1 MKISKHHITK
11 IIPAKESVYLEGAK
25 PRVNEFLFAWNV
37 FKQFIKG
44 FRTLHFAGP
53 CITVFGSARFK
64 DNHPYYKAAEHFG
77 KHISELGFVT
87 LTGGGPGIMEAANKG
102 AFENGG
108 TSVGI
113 NIKLPFEQHENPYLH
128 KSVTI
133 DYFFVRKTL
142 LIKYSYAFIIMPG
155 GWGTMDELFETL
167 TLIQTKTINNF
178 PVVLF
183 GKKYFQPLMDYV
195 EFMEAEG
202 TISKEDL
209 QLLLLTDDYNEAM
222 NHIATY
228 VKKNYKIKPR
238 KRMWWLFEKR

>member
-1 MKISKHHITK
+1 MSEQKQQIEK
-11 IIPAKESVYLEGAK
+11 IIPAKESVYLEGPK
-25 PRVNEFLFAWNV
+25 PRVNELFFAWSV
-37 FKQFIKG
+37 FIQFIKG
-44 FRTLHFAGP
+44 FRALHFAGP

-64 DNHPYYKAAEHFG
+64 QEHQYYKAAQEFG
-77 KHISELGFVT
+77 KRIAATGFVT

-113 NIKLPFEQHENPYLH
+113 NIKLPFEQKENPYLH

-142 LIKYSYAFIIMPG
+142 MIKYSYAFIILPG

-167 TLIQTKTINNF
+167 TLIQTRTINDF

-183 GKKYFQPLMDYV
+183 GTAYFQPLMEYIKL
-195 EFMEAEG
+195 MEREG
-202 TISKEDL
+202 TIAKEDL
-209 QLLLLTDDYNEAM
+209 KLLLLTDSFDDAM
-222 NHIATY
+222 EHIATY
-228 VKKNYKIKPR
+228 VKFHFTIKPR
-238 KRMWWLFEKR
+238 KRIWWLFEKR

>member
-1 MKISKHHITK
+1 MSHIKQHIST
-11 IIPAKESVYLEGAK
+11 IIPPKESVYLEGAK
-25 PRVNEFLFAWNV
+25 PRVSEFFFAFNV

-44 FRTLHFAGP
+44 FRSLHFAGP

-64 DNHPYYKAAEHFG
+64 ENHHYYKAAQEIG
-77 KHISELGFVT
+77 KYIAETGFVT
-87 LTGGGPGIMEAANKG
+87 LTGGGPGIMEAANRG

-142 LIKYSYAFIIMPG
+142 LVKYSYAFIIMPG

-183 GKKYFQPLMDYV
+183 GEEYFQPLMDYIK
-195 EFMEAEG
+195 FMEAEG
-202 TISKEDL
+202 TISAEDL
-209 QLLLLTDDYNEAM
+209 KLLLLTDSYNEAM
-222 NHIATY
+222 QHISTY
-228 VKKNYKIKPR
+228 IKHNFKVKPR
-238 KRMWWLFEKR
+238 KRIWWLFEKR

>member
-1 MKISKHHITK
+1 METK
-11 IIPAKESVYLEGAK
+11 PFIKRIIPAKSHVYLDGPR
-25 PRVNEFLFAWNV
+25 PRVNEFLFALDVLW
-37 FKQFIKG
+37 QFIKG
-44 FRTLHFAGP
+44 FRALHFAGP

-64 DNHPYYKAAEHFG
+64 WDHPYYKVAEEFG
-77 KHISELGFVT
+77 KRIAEMGFVT
-87 LTGGGPGIMEAANKG
+87 LTGGGPGAMEAANKG
-102 AFENGG
+102 AYQNDG

-142 LIKYSYAFIIMPG
+142 LVKYSYAFIIIPG

-167 TLIQTKTINNF
+167 TLIQTKTINDF

-183 GKKYFQPLMDYV
+183 GKEYYQPLMNYISL
-195 EFMEAEG
+195 MEEQG

-209 QLLLLTDDYNEAM
+209 KYLLLTDDYDEAIQ
-222 NHIATY
+222 HIDTY
-228 VKKNYKIKPR
+228 INKNYKIKSRR
-238 KRMWWLFEKR
+238 KMWWLLERR